1 VRSQSPVRV
10 VLPHEEA
17 ALAHAAQ
24 AAAFQYTHS
33 FSLYE
38 QHKEQREQREHVEYQ
53 RIQTEHQRSYE
64 INQFS
69 QGVRDR
75 IIATYRAE
83 IESHKLNDR
92 DFCSLKAHIEDLR
105 RRREAMD
112 ASVAALQGDFEAQLS
127 SQDSVIASLRNEHEM
142 MKTQNA
148 DKQKEGIEV
157 SEQTAAVRVEISE
170 REKELRDLQHDIQ
183 TTVQHN
189 QSLEREIDNI
199 KASIQEC
206 QELRHRQQNTIYQS
220 NGALSKWEQECY
232 A

>member
-1 VRSQSPVRV
+1 VSA
-10 VLPHEEA
+10 HEES

-38 QHKEQREQREHVEYQ
+38 QHREQREQREHAEYQ
-53 RIQTEHQRSYE
+53 RIQTEHQKSYE

-92 DFCSLKAHIEDLR
+92 DFCALKAHIEDLK

-112 ASVAALQGDFEAQLS
+112 SSVAALQGDFEAQLS
-127 SQDSVIASLRNEHEM
+127 SQESVIASLRNELDM
-142 MKTQNA
+142 MKTQNN

-157 SEQTAAVRVEISE
+157 SEQTQAVRIEIAE
-170 REKELRDLQHDIQ
+170 RDKELRDLQHDI
-183 TTVQHN
+183 
-189 QSLEREIDNI
+189 
-199 KASIQEC
+199 
-206 QELRHRQQNTIYQS
+206 
-220 NGALSKWEQECY
+220 
-232 A
+232 

>member
-1 VRSQSPVRV
+1 MRSHSPVRV
-10 VLPHEEA
+10 ISAHEEA
-17 ALAHAAQ
+17 ALAQAAQ
-24 AAAFQYTHS
+24 AAAAHASHS

-38 QHKEQREQREHVEYQ
+38 QHKEQREQREHAEYQ

-92 DFCSLKAHIEDLR
+92 DFCSLKAHIEDLK

-127 SQDSVIASLRNEHEM
+127 SQESVIGSLRHELEM

-148 DKQKEGIEV
+148 DKVREGTEV
-157 SEQTAAVRVEISE
+157 SEQTQAVRMEISE

-183 TTVQHN
+183 TTVAHN
-189 QSLEREIDNI
+189 QSLEREIENI
-199 KASIQEC
+199 KYSIQEC
-206 QELRHRQQNTIYQS
+206 QELRHR
-220 NGALSKWEQECY
+220 
-232 A
+232 